1 MKDAMFK
8 FYITAN
14 IKVRAKRRYLEYKK
28 IGKNISHNQVL
39 KSLKNRIIRYK

>member
-14 IKVRAKRRYLEYKK
+14 INIRAQRRFKK
-28 IGKNISHNQVL
+28 YVKIKKNFI
-39 KSLKNRIIRYK
+39 

>member
-14 IKVRAKRRYLEYKK
+14 INVRAKEDLKEYR
-28 IGKNISHNQVL
+28 
-39 KSLKNRIIRYK
+39 SLKKGLNFKEVSKKPQKTG